1 MMGLTDYN
9 LTPKAKKCIKDAKS
23 FAESKN
29 HTLVNVSH
37 LTYACI
43 TNLSDSCAMKLK
55 SYNVDFNNK
64 KFLKKFEDFCK
75 TSPDLF
81 NNKKQGWDD
90 EINEVIFFAKEFSD
104 NFDSYFIGV
113 EHILYVIIDMSGSF
127 VEFLIKNGT
136 DLQYVKDIIESHVLE
151 TSIPSGDQ
159 VKNILHI
166 EGKTKKTKRIK
177 EHKSAGSSGSL
188 DKYCI
193 NLNHEFLSKKN
204 PVISGRDC
212 EINELIEILSKKNKS
227 NSILVGEAGV
237 GKTAI
242 IEGLAQKIVNQ
253 QVPQHMSLT
262 QIFSVDISSMIAG
275 TKYRGEFESRFKAL
289 LKEVEN
295 EDHLILFFDEIHTII
310 GAGNSEGAIDASS
323 MLKPAL
329 ARGLI
334 KCIGAT
340 TPKEYKKFF
349 EKDSAMKRRFEQ
361 IKVEEPSKAETKNI
375 ITNALPYYED
385 FHGVKYEEED
395 IDNILNL
402 CESFL
407 SNKNFPDKAFDVI
420 DQVGAKTKIQYR
432 KESNEVAK
440 ARRHFSELLKKA
452 ESEKDIDEEA
462 FTEILKD
469 YIKTMAKSFDNK
481 GRKKRVKYKDIVQ
494 VISEKTGVSHKII
507 AKKSKMF
514 SSFLKNMKS
523 EIFGHDEILNKIYNA
538 LSCAKVG
545 LNDKN
550 KPLCN
555 FLLVGSTGVGKTH
568 TAKKISKYYFGN
580 PKSFIQLNMSEYQDK
595 TGVAKLI
602 GANAGYIG
610 YEEGGLLTEYVR
622 NNPNSVILFDEIEK
636 CESKILDLL
645 LHILDEGYCTD
656 NLNRHIDFSNT
667 IIVMTSNI
675 GFKEKSKRSMG
686 FVQEQE
692 NIEDL
697 YKKALHK
704 YLRPELISRIDETL
718 VFQDLKPNDLLKII
732 STELMLVKERLANK
746 NIILKYS
753 PTIKKC
759 IFNELKSQKTHARDI
774 KNLVKRLIQVPLSHY
789 IVKNRNVEKVE
800 IKVINKTITCV

>member
-23 FAESKN
+23 FAQSKN
-29 HTLVNVSH
+29 HTLINVAH

-55 SYNVDFNNK
+55 SYNVEFGDK
-64 KFLKKFEDFCK
+64 KFLKKFDAFCK
-75 TSPDLF
+75 SNPDLF
-81 NNKKQGWDD
+81 TSKRQGWDD

-113 EHILYVIIDMSGSF
+113 EHILYVIIDMSGAF
-127 VEFLIKNGT
+127 VEFLVKNGS

-166 EGKTKKTKRIK
+166 EGKTKKTKRTT
-177 EHKSAGSSGSL
+177 ERRSSQIGDSL
-188 DKYCI
+188 EKYCI

-204 PVISGRDC
+204 PVISGRDD
-212 EINELIEILSKKNKS
+212 EIDELIEILSKKNKS

-242 IEGLAQKIVNQ
+242 VEGLAQKIVNQ
-253 QVPQHMSLT
+253 EVPQHMSLT
-262 QIFSVDISSMIAG
+262 QIFSVDISSMVAG
-275 TKYRGEFESRFKAL
+275 TKYRGEFESRFKSL

-295 EDHLILFFDEIHTII
+295 ESHIILFFDEIHTII
-310 GAGNSEGAIDASS
+310 GAGNSEGAVDASS

-340 TPKEYKKFF
+340 TPQEYKKFF
-349 EKDSAMKRRFEQ
+349 EKDSAMKRRFDQ
-361 IKVEEPSKAETKNI
+361 IKIEEPSKAETKNI
-375 ITNALPYYED
+375 ILNALPYYED
-385 FHGVKYEEED
+385 FHGVKYAEED
-395 IDNILNL
+395 IDSVLNF
-402 CESFL
+402 CDSFL
-407 SNKNFPDKAFDVI
+407 SNKKFPDKAFDVI

-440 ARRHFSELLKKA
+440 ARMHFSELLKKA
-452 ESEKDIDEEA
+452 ESEKELDEEA

-469 YIKTMAKSFDNK
+469 YITTMAKNLDPK
-481 GRKKRVKYKDIVQ
+481 GRKRKVKYKDIVQ
-494 VISEKTGVSHKII
+494 VISEKTGISHKVI

-514 SSFLKNMKS
+514 SSFIKGMKS
-523 EIFGHDEILNKIYNA
+523 EIFGHDQNLEKIYNT
-538 LSCAKVG
+538 LSCAKAG

-555 FLLVGSTGVGKTH
+555 FLLVGGTGVGKTY
-568 TAKKISKYYFGN
+568 TAKKIAKYYFGN

-602 GANAGYIG
+602 GANAGYVG

-645 LHILDEGYCTD
+645 LHILDEGYATD
-656 NLNRHIDFSNT
+656 NLNRHIDFKNT

-675 GFKEKSKRSMG
+675 GFKEKNKRSMG

-692 NIEDL
+692 NVENL
-697 YKKALHK
+697 YNKALRK

-718 VFQDLKPNDLLKII
+718 VFEELQPDHLLKII
-732 STELMLVKERLANK
+732 SSELILIKQRLADK
-746 NIILKYS
+746 NINLKYS
-753 PTIKKC
+753 SRIKKC
-759 IFNELKSQKTHARDI
+759 IFNELKSQNSHARDI
-774 KNLVKRLIQVPLSHY
+774 KNLVKALVQVPLSHY
-789 IVKNRNVEKVE
+789 IVQNRNIEKVE
-800 IKVINKTITCV
+800 IKVINKIITCV